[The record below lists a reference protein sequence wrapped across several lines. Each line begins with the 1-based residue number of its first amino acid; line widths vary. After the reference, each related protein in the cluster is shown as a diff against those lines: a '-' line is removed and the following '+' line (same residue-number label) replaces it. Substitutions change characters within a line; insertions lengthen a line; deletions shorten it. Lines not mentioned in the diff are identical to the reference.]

1 MSAETRS
8 LTAVV
13 AKIIESKRDESR
25 INPDAVASAALLE
38 LDPKKISVPAVLAGC
53 HLALRQIA
61 RGQLRKRFLEEP
73 DDDEDA
79 SESEQSEH
87 DCDAPEPEQADLFPQ
102 LQRRYPS
109 SRAGGIHFARADVRR
124 RLELQCGQVAQ
135 GGRNQVEACR
145 CTGGVVGNPQGRMTP
160 GVAPSCYA
168 MVGSAAGPGGPA
180 EST

>member
-1 MSAETRS
+1 MSAESRS

-13 AKIIESKRDESR
+13 AKIIESKRDEPR

-79 SESEQSEH
+79 SESEQSQH
-87 DCDAPEPEQADLFPQ
+87 DGNAPEPEQPDLFGG

-109 SRAGGIHFARADVRR
+109 SRHAGEYVLREKMSPADVSFNIR
-124 RLELQCGQVAQ
+124 RL
-135 GGRNQVEACR
+135 R
-145 CTGGVVGNPQGRMTP
+145 
-160 GVAPSCYA
+160 
-168 MVGSAAGPGGPA
+168 A
-180 EST
+180 ESGAKSKHADLLEAWWEIHKGSEPVSPAA

>member
-1 MSAETRS
+1 MSAESRS

-13 AKIIESKRDESR
+13 AKIIESKRDEAR
-25 INPDAVASAALLE
+25 INPDSIATAALLE

-79 SESEQSEH
+79 VEPEQSQHDDAAPESEQ
-87 DCDAPEPEQADLFPQ
+87 PDLFPQ

-109 SRAGGIHFARADVRR
+109 SRAGEYVKREEMTSADINFNVARLRKEGASKSAHADA
-124 RLELQCGQVAQ
+124 LE
-135 GGRNQVEACR
+135 RF
-145 CTGGVVGNPQGRMTP
+145 
-160 GVAPSCYA
+160 GVAKA
-168 MVGSAAGPGGPA
+168 ASAAA
-180 EST
+180 

>member
-1 MSAETRS
+1 MSAESRS
-8 LTAVV
+8 LTAIV
-13 AKIIESKRDESR
+13 AKIIESKRDEPR

-87 DCDAPEPEQADLFPQ
+87 DGEAAEPEQPDLFPAG

-109 SRAGGIHFARADVRR
+109 SKQTGEYVLLPEMSSADIGFNVG
-124 RLELQCGQVAQ
+124 RLRKEGASKAKHADALERFGL
-135 GGRNQVEACR
+135 EK
-145 CTGGVVGNPQGRMTP
+145 
-160 GVAPSCYA
+160 
-168 MVGSAAGPGGPA
+168 AASGA
-180 EST
+180 A

>member
-13 AKIIESKRDESR
+13 AKIIESKRDEAR

-38 LDPKKISVPAVLAGC
+38 LDPKKISLPAVLAGC

-79 SESEQSEH
+79 VEPEQSEH
-87 DCDAPEPEQADLFPQ
+87 DDAAPEPEQADLFPQ
-102 LQRRYPS
+102 LQCRYPS
-109 SRAGGIHFARADVRR
+109 SRQSGEYVLREQITAADLSFNV
-124 RLELQCGQVAQ
+124 
-135 GGRNQVEACR
+135 GR
-145 CTGGVVGNPQGRMTP
+145 
-160 GVAPSCYA
+160 
-168 MVGSAAGPGGPA
+168 
-180 EST
+180 